1 MLLNRS
7 QSALSNKPDSVR
19 CLCTIFCR
27 FCYWDCMQ
35 DDIVRPPQL
44 TRRPTIVRHL
54 VKHLQR
60 IILLIRLKVL
70 MTPQRLRFRFVTKF
84 TQQQQQCPIEWHFI
98 QDNLGYRHRVI
109 YSTRVNTPIR
119 TAENFEAVEW
129 ATGFS
134 IKNGCIEACFSSPT
148 RT

>member
-1 MLLNRS
+1 MGGSIAMLDIDERVI
-7 QSALSNKPDSVR
+7 KPSDY
-19 CLCTIFCR
+19 T
-27 FCYWDCMQ
+27 
-35 DDIVRPPQL
+35 
-44 TRRPTIVRHL
+44 H
-54 VKHLQR
+54 
-60 IILLIRLKVL
+60 
-70 MTPQRLRFRFVTKF
+70 
-84 TQQQQQCPIEWHFI
+84 
-98 QDNLGYRHRVI
+98 HRVI